1 MKRHFDIRRYLYVLV
16 IFTVVLYLLSTF
28 LPGGSL
34 SAADAV
40 FGVLFLAA
48 CAGVVYLTVDFFAV
62 TINYAAPLVFA
73 CLALSFPSVAV
84 YSPLLWAAAAQS
96 LAFYLAARYYG
107 GDVND
112 DHAFLF
118 CALAVTASLIF
129 PPLAWTLLFLI
140 IMNISTAADKP
151 RFLVSCI
158 AGCLL
163 PPVVFLS
170 YRYFCA
176 DMREVTPLLGQYF
189 DSLLSPAM
197 DLGANSAARVIKV
210 VTLVVCCAVSLV
222 SFLRR
227 NAEYSVSHSRVM
239 TFIFAYSAV
248 IVLLLALFP
257 SGCLPMNVMLAMV
270 PVSLVVYDYLVW
282 GAADRG
288 CRIAVAFL
296 SLSLLL
302 ESAFL
307 VLK

>member
-1 MKRHFDIRRYLYVLV
+1 MKRRFDIRRYLYVLV
-16 IFTVVLYLLSTF
+16 IFAIVLYLLSTF
-28 LPGGSL
+28 LPGGVL
-34 SAADAV
+34 SVGNAL
-40 FGVLFLAA
+40 FGLLVLAT

-84 YSPLLWAAAAQS
+84 YSPLLWAAVASS

-107 GDVND
+107 GDAND

-118 CALAVTASLIF
+118 CALTAAASLIY

-140 IMNISTAADKP
+140 IMNISTAADRP
-151 RFLVSCI
+151 RFLVSCTL
-158 AGCLL
+158 GFLM
-163 PPVVFLS
+163 PPVAYLS
-170 YRYFCA
+170 YRYLCA
-176 DMREVTPLLGQYF
+176 DMREVTPLLQQY
-189 DSLLSPAM
+189 LSALISPSV

-210 VTLVVCCAVSLV
+210 VTIAVCYVVSLV

-227 NAEYSVSHSRVM
+227 SAEYSVSHSRVM

-248 IVLLLALFP
+248 IVLLLILFS
-257 SGCLPMNVMLAMV
+257 SGCLPMNVMLALV
-270 PVSLVVYDYLVW
+270 PVSLVIYDYLVW

-302 ESAFL
+302 EPVFL
-307 VLK
+307 LLK